1 MAIDAEPGRV
11 VGTMSIEVRRVD
23 AFTRDE
29 AGGNPAGVVLSA
41 ETLGSDTMQAIAAK
55 LGYSETAFLTA
66 RNARDYQVRFF
77 APKKEVAICGHA
89 TVALFHV
96 LAETTGLLGA
106 TRMQCG
112 VGSLGV
118 AVEEDGRVFLAQK
131 TPEVGEG
138 AAKSRLATALGIP
151 ESDLTEPLDAHRVAS
166 TGLRKIFTRVVSRE
180 VLNALNP
187 KREAVEALSQ
197 SYGAIGVYVYTA
209 APALDPADYYCRNY
223 APVVGIWDDAATGTS
238 AAALTGV
245 LRETSDGAVESL
257 RTVFFQGDP
266 VGLPSRIETQWRGDE
281 LWVGGHATTVDQ
293 FDLELSTL

>member
-1 MAIDAEPGRV
+1 
-11 VGTMSIEVRRVD
+11 MSIEVRRVD
-23 AFTRDE
+23 AFTRDK

-41 ETLGSDTMQAIAAK
+41 ETLSPDTMQAIAAK

-66 RNARDYQVRFF
+66 RHADNYEVRFF

-96 LAETTGLLGA
+96 LAETGGVRGV

-112 VGSLGV
+112 VGTLGV
-118 AVEEDGRVFLAQK
+118 AVEEDRRVFLAQK
-131 TPEVGEG
+131 TPEVAEG
-138 AAKSRLATALGIP
+138 ADKSRLAAALGIP
-151 ESDLTEPLDAHRVAS
+151 EADLVEPLDAHRVAS

-180 VLNALNP
+180 VLNGLNP
-187 KREAVEALSQ
+187 DREAVEALSQ
-197 SYGAIGVYVYTA
+197 SYGAIGVYVYAA
-209 APALDPADYYCRNY
+209 APELDPADWYCRNY

-245 LRETSDGAVESL
+245 LRETSGAELTSST
-257 RTVFFQGDP
+257 TVFFQGDP
-266 VGLPSRIETQWRGDE
+266 VGLPSRIETQWRGEE
-281 LWVGGHATTVDQ
+281 LWVGGHATTVEH